1 MAWISTIKAPKWL
14 SLRAL
19 PAHAALHNLTAYLV
33 DVDDES
39 VVDQCGPVGLEGEG
53 YRESRGAHRRRLV
66 DKRQREVVSQRDGG
80 QHRALRPAWVM
91 VRPAGAGS
99 YGGGG
104 GWTEIGRAA
113 ELIA

>member
-1 MAWISTIKAPKWL
+1 
-14 SLRAL
+14 
-19 PAHAALHNLTAYLV
+19 
-33 DVDDES
+33 
-39 VVDQCGPVGLEGEG
+39 
-53 YRESRGAHRRRLV
+53 
-66 DKRQREVVSQRDGG
+66 
-80 QHRALRPAWVM
+80 LRPAWVM